1 MPTIDCHAHLG
12 PSPFPVVTHGVAEI
26 EALMQRF
33 GVDICFL
40 ASNLALTGDLVGGNQ
55 SLAEAIE
62 GHAGLRG
69 MAVINPN
76 FVDVSLEEMRKYLY
90 RDNFV
95 AAKLHAARHAQALTS
110 DETRALIV
118 GLLRY
123 DRPLFLHL
131 RGEEDVEP
139 LRTLA
144 KEYPTC
150 PMVVAEMGRGAWRH
164 VVTVAEAC
172 TNVHLECG
180 GVWAEQD
187 KIRYAAEVVGGHRL
201 VFGSNLPLVH
211 PLYSLGMVRDA
222 GVSAKDKDRI
232 LHQNARKIFRIE

>member
-1 MPTIDCHAHLG
+1 MPIIDCHAHLG
-12 PSPFPVVTHGVAEI
+12 PSLFPVPTHNVAEI
-26 EALMQRF
+26 EALMKRF
-33 GVDICFL
+33 GIDICFL

-55 SLAEAIE
+55 ALAEAID
-62 GHAGLRG
+62 GHPGLRG

-76 FVDVSLEEMRKYLY
+76 FVDISLEEMRKYLY
-90 RDNFV
+90 RPNFV
-95 AAKLHAARHAQALTS
+95 AAKLHGSRHAQALTS
-110 DETRALIV
+110 EETKALIV

-131 RGEEDVEP
+131 RGAEDVDP
-139 LRTLA
+139 LQALA

-150 PMVVAEMGRGAWRH
+150 SIVVAEMGREAWRQ
-164 VVTVAEAC
+164 VVRVADAC

-187 KIRYAAEVVGGHRL
+187 KIGYAAEAVGGHRI

-211 PLYSLGMVRDA
+211 PVYVLGMVRDA
-222 GVSAKDKDRI
+222 GISARDKDRI
-232 LHQNARKIFRIE
+232 LHQNARKLFAIQ